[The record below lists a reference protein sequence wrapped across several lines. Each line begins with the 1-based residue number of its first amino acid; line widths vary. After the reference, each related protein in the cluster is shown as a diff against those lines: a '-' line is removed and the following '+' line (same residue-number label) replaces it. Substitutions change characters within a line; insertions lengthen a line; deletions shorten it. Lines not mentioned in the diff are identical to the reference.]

1 MPTVDTARPERPRRR
16 KVISLVTS
24 LVMSGNVAAVGV
36 PSLGHLMVHE
46 KRGQPMR
53 RYLVVAHQTL
63 GSPEL
68 RDAMLTR
75 LSEGP
80 STFHLLVPQR
90 QAGGSMS
97 WSEGERRVVAEAA
110 LEEARLDL
118 TGQGFA
124 VTGEVGDVNVAYAV
138 SDVLIREGRDAFDE
152 IIISTLPLGISR
164 WVHLDVPARVER
176 ATERPVTHVVAVH
189 ASA

>member
-1 MPTVDTARPERPRRR
+1 
-16 KVISLVTS
+16 
-24 LVMSGNVAAVGV
+24 
-36 PSLGHLMVHE
+36 
-46 KRGQPMR
+46 MR

-80 STFHLLVPQR
+80 CTFHLLVPQR
-90 QAGGSMS
+90 QAGSGMS
-97 WSEGERRVVAEAA
+97 WTEGERRAVAEEA
-110 LEEARLDL
+110 LEVARVDL
-118 TGQGFA
+118 TGHGFA
-124 VTGEVGDVNVAYAV
+124 VTGEVGDVNAAYAV
-138 SDVLIREGRDAFDE
+138 SDVLIREGADAFDE

-164 WVHLDVPARVER
+164 WVHLDVPARVSR

-189 ASA
+189 APA